1 MRFRSVQTQIA
12 ALCALCAVAAIT
24 VLVTIGIVSNS
35 NTQSMTSDRVGGLV
49 DDLSRESLERLAQ
62 IKSES
67 IQVSINEAFDAARAM
82 ARSFEVLATGPEDTQ
97 SGENRRQK
105 LNDILKSV
113 LVDNA
118 TFNGTYSAWEPG
130 ALDGRDRDYVGRK
143 DAGSDATGR
152 FLPYWTRDP
161 SGRIGIQPLVEY
173 DSEAAHPNGVM
184 KGGWYIGPKNG
195 GGESILAPLP
205 YIVQGR
211 QVFLSTMSIPIT
223 VNEQFAGV
231 VGADFD
237 LVFMQRLAEE
247 VKSSIYGGAGSIDV
261 VTKDGLII
269 ASTSYPEAIGG
280 RFDAVDADL
289 AEALAS
295 IANRGEPA
303 TIEHGENITAV
314 APVPLGRN
322 DDAWSIVISVPTA
335 VAMAQANDL
344 AADLETRGNQDLLL
358 QVGAGLVVGLLAL
371 LAGWLAARGLAN
383 PIRRMTDVMS
393 RLASGD
399 TSVTVLGADR
409 RDEIGEMAEAVETFK
424 MQGIERERL
433 GAEAETARKNEI
445 LATERQAAI
454 ESAKAEDLRVL
465 VTAVETSFDRLSEG
479 DLTIRMNQ
487 KLAPEFEP
495 IRVKFNDSVS
505 QLEEA
510 IGGVVSSVQTIR
522 TGLSEIAVA
531 SNDLSQRTEQQ
542 AASIEETV
550 AALSDVSRG
559 VAETAQNAGKARE
572 TARTAAAKA
581 EEGGTIVGRAVSAME
596 EIEGSSQKI
605 NDIIG
610 VIDEIAFQTNL
621 LALNAGVEAAR
632 AGEAGKGFAVVAQE
646 VRELAQRSA
655 TAAKEIKDLIST
667 SREKVGTGVDLVTA
681 SGRSLEE
688 IVAEVNAMAEVI
700 STIASSATEQASS
713 LREVSGAADQMDKV
727 TQQNA
732 AMVEETTAATKNV
745 EAETDMLATSVARF
759 AISAGGNRSSQSGRT
774 PAASRPAAKPAAKP
788 SVAAAGSGQ
797 KPVASPVH
805 AMQDR
810 LAKGTAPK
818 RAAPAAAR
826 GANALARKDEDWTE
840 F

>member
-1 MRFRSVQTQIA
+1 MSFNAFKISTKLALAFASVIFIVVSVSAVSVYSNSRARSATDWTQHSYEVIDLITQFQTSMLNEESALRAYILTGDESYLPRLEENRAEVLSALANFAKATSDNSVQQDQIRS
-12 ALCALCAVAAIT
+12 LSET
-24 VLVTIGIVSNS
+24 V
-35 NTQSMTSDRVGGLV
+35 DRWHARGTAKPLDIAKDSGY
-49 DDLSRESLERLAQ
+49 
-62 IKSES
+62 
-67 IQVSINEAFDAARAM
+67 DAARTYLRTRPVSDLRATIDQLASSMVDEERRLLVIRTGNQTTAM
-82 ARSFEVLATGPEDTQ
+82 DWATWAIIIGGLLSTAGAAVMAFLLSKSIARPVRRMTQAMRSLARGETQ
-97 SGENRRQK
+97 
-105 LNDILKSV
+105 LDI
-113 LVDNA
+113 
-118 TFNGTYSAWEPG
+118 P
-130 ALDGRDRDYVGRK
+130 GRDR
-143 DAGSDATGR
+143 
-152 FLPYWTRDP
+152 L
-161 SGRIGIQPLVEY
+161 
-173 DSEAAHPNGVM
+173 
-184 KGGWYIGPKNG
+184 
-195 GGESILAPLP
+195 
-205 YIVQGR
+205 
-211 QVFLSTMSIPIT
+211 
-223 VNEQFAGV
+223 
-231 VGADFD
+231 
-237 LVFMQRLAEE
+237 
-247 VKSSIYGGAGSIDV
+247 
-261 VTKDGLII
+261 
-269 ASTSYPEAIGG
+269 
-280 RFDAVDADL
+280 
-289 AEALAS
+289 
-295 IANRGEPA
+295 
-303 TIEHGENITAV
+303 
-314 APVPLGRN
+314 
-322 DDAWSIVISVPTA
+322 
-335 VAMAQANDL
+335 
-344 AADLETRGNQDLLL
+344 
-358 QVGAGLVVGLLAL
+358 
-371 LAGWLAARGLAN
+371 
-383 PIRRMTDVMS
+383 
-393 RLASGD
+393 
-399 TSVTVLGADR
+399 
-409 RDEIGEMAEAVETFK
+409 DEIGEMAEAVEVFR
-424 MQGIERERL
+424 QSEIERVRL
-433 GAEAETARKNEI
+433 STDAEAARQNEV
-445 LATERQAAI
+445 LAKERQAAI

>member
-1 MRFRSVQTQIA
+1 MDTIIDRADGAIDPDRMALMTDGMRLVNESIA
-12 ALCALCAVAAIT
+12 TARELAERL
-24 VLVTIGIVSNS
+24 GKP
-35 NTQSMTSDRVGGLV
+35 DLV
-49 DDLSRESLERLAQ
+49 DGVEQDVASLQRGVIETLPRLIEERADASAFDQIDDVIDGSASTLRENLAELSNAAFDRLNYRVDASREETSFATTLQIGSALVALVLLTAIATLLSRSIGASLHSLESVMSDLSGGRLDVKIDGAERSDQIGSMARALQVLQKSSSERVQLA
-62 IKSES
+62 KE
-67 IQVSINEAFDAARAM
+67 NEAARQN
-82 ARSFEVLATGPEDTQ
+82 EVLA
-97 SGENRRQK
+97 K
-105 LNDILKSV
+105 
-113 LVDNA
+113 
-118 TFNGTYSAWEPG
+118 
-130 ALDGRDRDYVGRK
+130 
-143 DAGSDATGR
+143 
-152 FLPYWTRDP
+152 
-161 SGRIGIQPLVEY
+161 
-173 DSEAAHPNGVM
+173 
-184 KGGWYIGPKNG
+184 
-195 GGESILAPLP
+195 
-205 YIVQGR
+205 
-211 QVFLSTMSIPIT
+211 
-223 VNEQFAGV
+223 
-231 VGADFD
+231 
-237 LVFMQRLAEE
+237 
-247 VKSSIYGGAGSIDV
+247 
-261 VTKDGLII
+261 
-269 ASTSYPEAIGG
+269 
-280 RFDAVDADL
+280 
-289 AEALAS
+289 
-295 IANRGEPA
+295 
-303 TIEHGENITAV
+303 
-314 APVPLGRN
+314 
-322 DDAWSIVISVPTA
+322 
-335 VAMAQANDL
+335 
-344 AADLETRGNQDLLL
+344 
-358 QVGAGLVVGLLAL
+358 
-371 LAGWLAARGLAN
+371 
-383 PIRRMTDVMS
+383 
-393 RLASGD
+393 
-399 TSVTVLGADR
+399 
-409 RDEIGEMAEAVETFK
+409 
-424 MQGIERERL
+424 
-433 GAEAETARKNEI
+433 
-445 LATERQAAI
+445 ERQAAI

-495 IRVKFNDSVS
+495 IRVKFNGSVS

-596 EIEGSSQKI
+596 EIEDSSQKI

-759 AISAGGNRSSQSGRT
+759 AISGGGNRSSQSGRT

-818 RAAPAAAR
+818 RAAPAARSA
-826 GANALARKDEDWTE
+826 AAVARKDEDWTE

>member
-1 MRFRSVQTQIA
+1 MKWIDRMSINGRIRLLIGLMIVAFGAIGAIAYVESRVLHQTSGDLDKIQTLVRDVSDMR
-12 ALCALCAVAAIT
+12 IT
-24 VLVTIGIVSNS
+24 VIDVTLAAMDTIIDRADGAIDPDRMALMTDGMRLVNESIATARELAERLGKP
-35 NTQSMTSDRVGGLV
+35 DLV
-49 DDLSRESLERLAQ
+49 DGVEQDVASLQRGVIETLPRLIEERADASAFDQIDDVIDGSASTLRENLAELSNAAFDRLNYRVDASREETSFATTLQIGSALVALVLLTAIATLLSRSIGASLHSLESVMSDLSGGRLDVKIDGAERSDQIGSMARALQVLQKSSSERVQLA
-62 IKSES
+62 KE
-67 IQVSINEAFDAARAM
+67 NEAARQN
-82 ARSFEVLATGPEDTQ
+82 EVLA
-97 SGENRRQK
+97 K
-105 LNDILKSV
+105 
-113 LVDNA
+113 
-118 TFNGTYSAWEPG
+118 
-130 ALDGRDRDYVGRK
+130 
-143 DAGSDATGR
+143 
-152 FLPYWTRDP
+152 
-161 SGRIGIQPLVEY
+161 
-173 DSEAAHPNGVM
+173 
-184 KGGWYIGPKNG
+184 
-195 GGESILAPLP
+195 
-205 YIVQGR
+205 
-211 QVFLSTMSIPIT
+211 
-223 VNEQFAGV
+223 
-231 VGADFD
+231 
-237 LVFMQRLAEE
+237 
-247 VKSSIYGGAGSIDV
+247 
-261 VTKDGLII
+261 
-269 ASTSYPEAIGG
+269 
-280 RFDAVDADL
+280 
-289 AEALAS
+289 
-295 IANRGEPA
+295 
-303 TIEHGENITAV
+303 
-314 APVPLGRN
+314 
-322 DDAWSIVISVPTA
+322 
-335 VAMAQANDL
+335 
-344 AADLETRGNQDLLL
+344 
-358 QVGAGLVVGLLAL
+358 
-371 LAGWLAARGLAN
+371 
-383 PIRRMTDVMS
+383 
-393 RLASGD
+393 
-399 TSVTVLGADR
+399 
-409 RDEIGEMAEAVETFK
+409 
-424 MQGIERERL
+424 
-433 GAEAETARKNEI
+433 
-445 LATERQAAI
+445 ERQAAI

-745 EAETDMLATSVARF
+745 EVETDMLATSVARF

-774 PAASRPAAKPAAKP
+774 PVASRPAAKPAAKP